1 MRELLRRT
9 LSGVL
14 SLLVLEAARAVA
26 AKLAQSVSRAKSGRK
41 KRPGS

>member
-26 AKLAQSVSRAKSGRK
+26 AKLGR
-41 KRPGS
+41 